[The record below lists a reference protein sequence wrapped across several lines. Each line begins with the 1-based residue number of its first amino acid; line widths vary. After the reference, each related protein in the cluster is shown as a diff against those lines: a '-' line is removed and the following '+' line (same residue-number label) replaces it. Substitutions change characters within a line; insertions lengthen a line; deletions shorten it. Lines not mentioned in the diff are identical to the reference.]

1 MLEKVKKAGVTGAGG
16 AGFPSHIKLG
26 AKARSYIVNA
36 AECEPLLVTDRT
48 LMLNFPE
55 KIIEG
60 IKKVREI
67 TSFEKAYIGIKEKNR
82 DCGEVLKKHID
93 VDFIEV
99 KILKNVYPSGDEQVM
114 IYEILDRVVPEGGIP
129 LDIDVIVNNVETVY
143 RIGEAVK
150 SNKPFSKR
158 FVSIIGEVN
167 NPQVREVPVG
177 TSFAYLLNIA
187 GKKDIDYVAIDGGP
201 MMGSVVEVDEGIVR
215 KTTSGIIFLGREHTL
230 IRRKMQ
236 TIESVVSQARAS
248 CCNCMTCTELCSR
261 YLIGHRM
268 EPHKIMR
275 AIGMEL
281 TQPDVYENAMLCSE
295 CNICELYACP
305 IGLSP
310 RAVNAKIKEEM
321 RREGRRFGKER
332 LPEYKAPVFRKG
344 RQINTTRLT
353 ARLGLSKY
361 YRVKPE
367 YITGELIPETL
378 RIFLNQHIGTPAKSI
393 VNVGDEVRADQLVG
407 EMDGDFSANV
417 HSPLPGKVKAKGENY
432 MDIEVRI

>member
-1 MLEKVKKAGVTGAGG
+1 MLDKVKSAGITGAGG
-16 AGFPSHIKLG
+16 AGFPAHIKLG
-26 AKARSYIVNA
+26 AKARSYIINA
-36 AECEPLLVTDRT
+36 AECEPLLATDRT
-48 LMLNFPE
+48 LMLNFSKE
-55 KIIEG
+55 IIEG
-60 IKKVREI
+60 IKAVREI
-67 TSFEKAYIGIKEKNR
+67 TPYEKAYIGIKEKNR
-82 DCGEVLKKHID
+82 DCGEALKKFID

-99 KILKNVYPSGDEQVM
+99 RVLRNVYPSGDEQVM
-114 IYEILDRVVPEGGIP
+114 IYEILDKVVPEAGIP

-143 RIGEAVK
+143 RIGKAVLQDE
-150 SNKPFSKR
+150 PFSKR

-177 TSFAYLLNIA
+177 TSFSYLLDIA

-201 MMGSVVEVDEGIVR
+201 MMGKVVEVNEGFVR
-215 KTTSGIIFLGREHTL
+215 KTTSGIIFLERDHPL
-230 IRRKMQ
+230 IRRKTQ
-236 TIESVVSQARAS
+236 TIKSVVSQARAS

-261 YLIGHRM
+261 YLLGHRM

-281 TQPDVYENAMLCSE
+281 TQPHVYEHAMLCSE

-310 RAVNAKIKEEM
+310 RAVNVKIKNDM
-321 RREGRRFGKER
+321 RKEGKRFEKER

-361 YRVKPE
+361 YSVKPE
-367 YITGELIPETL
+367 YITGELKPDML
-378 RIFLNQHIGTPAKSI
+378 RIYLNQHIGAPAKA
-393 VNVGDEVRADQLVG
+393 VVEVGNEIKANQLVG
-407 EMDGDFSANV
+407 KLDGDFSANV
-417 HSPLPGKVKAKGENY
+417 HSPLDGKVIDKDENY
-432 MDIEVRI
+432 IDIEVIL